1 MKRAPRVLLVN
12 KFYYPRGGD
21 CICMINLEALLRR
34 LGYEVA
40 VYAMSYPQ
48 SLPSPTARY
57 FAPEVSFSGGAK
69 DKLRAA
75 CRLFGWGD
83 IKNSFRKILNDF
95 RPDIVHFHNI
105 HSYLSPVVVKL
116 AKEHGCRTV
125 WTLHDYKL
133 LCPSYS
139 CLCKGVICEAC
150 FADRTQVL
158 RRKCMKGSLSASA
171 LAYGESLWW
180 HREKLQRWVDAFV
193 CPSSFM
199 AQKMRAC
206 GYDYTKLTVIC
217 NFIEQ
222 DKLDFLQTV
231 EDNTE
236 GQSVPYYCYVGR
248 LSKEKGV
255 DMLLEVA
262 ATLPYPLYVAGTGPL
277 AAALQEEYGRLENIF
292 FLGHL
297 SSEGVVGLVK
307 QARAMVIPSVW
318 YENNPLSVI
327 ESLCMGTP
335 VIGAE
340 VGGIPELIREGDGRL
355 FRMGDKEEL
364 ATAISEEMESM
375 KYERKAIAQRAQTR
389 FSEMRYWTELK
400 RVYGIED

>member
-48 SLPSPTARY
+48 NLPSPTARY
-57 FAPEVSFSGGAK
+57 FASEISFSGGAK

-139 CLCKGVICEAC
+139 CLCKGVICEVC
-150 FADRTQVL
+150 FTDRTQVL
-158 RRKCMKGSLSASA
+158 RRKCMKGSLSASV

-180 HREKLQRWVDAFV
+180 RREKLQRWVDAFV

-206 GYDYTKLTVIC
+206 GYDYTKLAVIC

-222 DKLDFLQTV
+222 SKLDFLQTV
-231 EDNTE
+231 ENNTE
-236 GQSVPYYCYVGR
+236 ERSAPYYCYVGR
-248 LSKEKGV
+248 LSNEKGV

-364 ATAISEEMESM
+364 AAAITEMMESTRC
-375 KYERKAIAQRAQTR
+375 ERDAIARRAQAR
-389 FSEMRYWTELK
+389 FSEDRYWTELK

>member
-1 MKRAPRVLLVN
+1 MKRMPRILLVN

-40 VYAMSYPQ
+40 VYSMVYSQ
-48 SLPSPTARY
+48 NLPSEMSGY
-57 FAPEVSFSGGAK
+57 FASEISFSDGLK
-69 DKLRAA
+69 NKTRAA
-75 CRLFGWGD
+75 CRIFGLGD
-83 IKNSFRKILNDF
+83 IKKSFKKILNDF

-116 AKEHGCRTV
+116 AKEYGCRTV

-133 LCPSYS
+133 LCPSYN
-139 CLCKGVICEAC
+139 CLCQGKICEAC
-150 FADRTQVL
+150 FTDRLQVF
-158 RRKCMKGSLSASA
+158 RRKCMKGSRIASA
-171 LAYGESLWW
+171 LAYGEALWW
-180 HREKLQRWVDAFV
+180 NRKKLQRWVDTFV

-206 GYDYTKLTVIC
+206 GYDYTKLSVIC

-222 DKLDFLQTV
+222 DKLDFFHS
-231 EDNTE
+231 TE
-236 GQSVPYYCYVGR
+236 INEREKSRYYCYVGR
-248 LSKEKGV
+248 LSEEKGV
-255 DMLLEVA
+255 RMLLEVA
-262 ATLPYPLYVAGTGPL
+262 ESLPFPLYIAGDGPL
-277 AAALQEEYGRLENIF
+277 LNELQAKYSSGNVI

-297 SSEGVVGLVK
+297 SSREIVRLVK
-307 QARAMVIPSVW
+307 HAQTMVVPSIW

-340 VGGIPELIREGDGRL
+340 VGGIPELIREGDGML

-364 ATAISEEMESM
+364 ASAIVSVMS
-375 KYERKAIAQRAQTR
+375 KDNVDTQGIARRAQNR
-389 FSEMRYWTELK
+389 FSEERYWAELK
-400 RVYGIED
+400 NVYDL

>member
-1 MKRAPRVLLVN
+1 MKRMPRILLVN

-40 VYAMSYPQ
+40 VYSMVYSQ
-48 SLPSPTARY
+48 NLPSEMSGY
-57 FAPEVSFSGGAK
+57 FASEVSFSDGLK
-69 DKLRAA
+69 NKTRAA
-75 CRLFGWGD
+75 CRIFGLGD
-83 IKNSFRKILNDF
+83 IKKSFKKILNDF

-116 AKEHGCRTV
+116 AKEYGCRTV

-133 LCPSYS
+133 LCPSYN
-139 CLCKGVICEAC
+139 CLCQGKICEAC
-150 FADRTQVL
+150 FTDRFQVF
-158 RRKCMKGSLSASA
+158 RRKCMKGSRIASA
-171 LAYGESLWW
+171 LAYGEALWW
-180 HREKLQRWVDAFV
+180 DRKKLQRWVDTFV

-206 GYDYTKLTVIC
+206 GYDYTKLFVIC

-222 DKLDFLQTV
+222 DKLDFFHS
-231 EDNTE
+231 TE
-236 GQSVPYYCYVGR
+236 INEREKSRYYCYVGR
-248 LSKEKGV
+248 LSEEKGV
-255 DMLLEVA
+255 RMLLEVA
-262 ATLPYPLYVAGTGPL
+262 ESLPFPLYIAGDGPL
-277 AAALQEEYGRLENIF
+277 LNELQAKYSSGNVI

-297 SSEGVVGLVK
+297 SSREIVRLVK
-307 QARAMVIPSVW
+307 HAQTMVVPSIW

-340 VGGIPELIREGDGRL
+340 VGGIPELIREGDGML

-364 ATAISEEMESM
+364 ASAIVSVMS
-375 KYERKAIAQRAQTR
+375 KDNVDTQGIARRAQKR
-389 FSEMRYWTELK
+389 FSEERYWAELK
-400 RVYGIED
+400 NVYDL

>member
-34 LGYEVA
+34 LGCEVA
-40 VYAMSYPQ
+40 VYSMVYPQ
-48 SLPSPTARY
+48 NLPSTTSHY
-57 FAPEVSFSGGAK
+57 FASEIAFSGGMK
-69 DKLRAA
+69 NKFRAA
-75 CRLFGWGD
+75 CRLFGLGN
-83 IKNSFRKILNDF
+83 IKTSFQRLLNDF

-105 HSYLSPVVVKL
+105 HSYLSPILVKL
-116 AKEHGCRTV
+116 AKEQGCRTV

-133 LCPSYS
+133 LCPSYN
-139 CLCKGVICEAC
+139 CLCDGEICEAC
-150 FADRTQVL
+150 FTDRTQVL

-180 HREKLQRWVDAFV
+180 NREKLQRWVDTFV

-206 GYDYTKLTVIC
+206 GYDYTKLAVIC

-222 DKLDFLQTV
+222 AKLDSLQTPAAV
-231 EDNTE
+231 RDEE
-236 GQSVPYYCYVGR
+236 KPYYCYVGR
-248 LSKEKGV
+248 LSDEKGV
-255 DMLLEVA
+255 ELLLKVA
-262 ATLPYPLYVAGTGPL
+262 ATLPYPLYIAGTGPL
-277 AAALQEEYGRLENIF
+277 AEALKRKYGRSENLF

-297 SSEGVVGLVK
+297 SSAEVVALVK
-307 QARAMVIPSVW
+307 QAHAMVIPSVW

-335 VIGAE
+335 VIGSE
-340 VGGIPELIREGDGRL
+340 VGGIPELVREGDGIL

-364 ATAISEEMESM
+364 ASAITEMMESTG
-375 KYERKAIAQRAQTR
+375 YDRQSIARRAQAR
-389 FSEMRYWTELK
+389 FSEERYWTELK
-400 RVYGIED
+400 RVYKIED

>member
-1 MKRAPRVLLVN
+1 MKRTPRVLLVN

-34 LGYEVA
+34 LGFEVA
-40 VYAMSYPQ
+40 VYAMTYSQ
-48 SLPSPTARY
+48 NLHSEMSGY
-57 FAPEVSFSGGAK
+57 FAPEISFSGGLK
-69 DKLRAA
+69 NQVKAA
-75 CRLFGWGD
+75 RRLFGMGD
-83 IKNSFRKILNDF
+83 IKASFQKMLDTF

-105 HSYLSPVVVKL
+105 HSYLSPVIVKL
-116 AKEHGCRTV
+116 AKEYGCRTV

-139 CLCKGVICEAC
+139 CLCEGKICEAC
-150 FADRTQVL
+150 FTDRTQVV
-158 RRKCMKGSLSASA
+158 RRKCMKGSFSASV
-171 LAYGESLWW
+171 LAYGEALWW
-180 HREKLQRWVDAFV
+180 NQKRLQQWVDTFV

-222 DKLDFLQTV
+222 NKLDFLQTFKDDG
-231 EDNTE
+231 EPQT
-236 GQSVPYYCYVGR
+236 PYYCYVGR
-248 LSKEKGV
+248 LSEEKGV
-255 DMLLEVA
+255 KMLLEVA
-262 ATLPYPLYVAGTGPL
+262 ETLPYPLYVAGTGPL
-277 AAALQEEYGRLENIF
+277 AEELRERYSQSGNIF

-297 SSEGVVGLVK
+297 ASDEVVKLVK
-307 QARAMVIPSVW
+307 QAKTMAIPSIW

-335 VIGAE
+335 VIGSE
-340 VGGIPELIREGDGRL
+340 VGGIPELVREGDGRL

-364 ATAISEEMESM
+364 AAAITSLMTAKSIDKQAVS
-375 KYERKAIAQRAQTR
+375 IRAQER
-389 FSEMRYWTELK
+389 FSENRYWNELK
-400 RVYGIED
+400 KIYGI